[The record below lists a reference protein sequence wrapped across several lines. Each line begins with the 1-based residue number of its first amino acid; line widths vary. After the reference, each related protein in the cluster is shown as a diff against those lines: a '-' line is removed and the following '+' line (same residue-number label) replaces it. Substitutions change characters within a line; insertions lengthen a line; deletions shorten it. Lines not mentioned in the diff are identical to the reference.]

1 MLSRPISAPD
11 YLQGAISNLTSEHQM
26 NVTIIGSGNMARGIG
41 TRVLAGGHA
50 LTYFSD
56 QPEQATALA
65 GSLGAG
71 STTDIDAA
79 LSAAIIVLAAPY
91 AANLALAGELAPRL
105 VGKVV
110 VDISNPLNASY
121 DGLVTPLGGSGAE
134 EIAAA
139 APGARIVKAF
149 NTTFAA
155 TLVAGEVRKQ
165 PLDVFVAGDD
175 ADAKGLVTRLVED
188 GGLVAIDVGPLHR
201 ARQLEALGLLGIT
214 LQFSLGTG
222 FGTGWKL
229 VRPTA

>member
-1 MLSRPISAPD
+1 
-11 YLQGAISNLTSEHQM
+11 M
-26 NVTIIGSGNMARGIG
+26 NVTILGSGNMARGIG

-56 QPEQATALA
+56 QPEQAAALA
-65 GSLGAG
+65 SSLGAR
-71 STTDIDAA
+71 STPHLDEVLAA
-79 LSAAIIVLAAPY
+79 DVIVLATPY
-91 AANLALAGELAPRL
+91 AASLALARELGPRL

-121 DGLVTPLGGSGAE
+121 DGLVTEPNASAAE
-134 EIAAA
+134 EIATA
-139 APGARIVKAF
+139 APGARVVKAF
-149 NTTFAA
+149 NTTFAG
-155 TLVAGEVRKQ
+155 TLVAGEVRSQ
-165 PLDVFVAGDD
+165 ALDVFLAGDD
-175 ADAKGLVTRLVED
+175 AEAKTVVTRLVED
-188 GGLVAIDVGPLHR
+188 GGLVAIDAGPLHR